1 MKRIFHYSLLVSS
14 SHFDNLSYGLIDS
27 GIAWKIKIYQV
38 SNSLSYLYLIQE
50 TFMPA
55 PNPNPN
61 PNLLFIEKISDSD
74 FCYYQNNQ
82 IVVTL
87 LLVSCE

>member
-1 MKRIFHYSLLVSS
+1 MKGIFRYSLLVSS

-27 GIAWKIKIYQV
+27 DIAWKIKIYQV
-38 SNSLSYLYLIQE
+38 SNSVSYLYLIQE
-50 TFMPA
+50 TFMTA
-55 PNPNPN
+55 PN

-74 FCYYQNNQ
+74 SCYYQNNQ

>member
-1 MKRIFHYSLLVSS
+1 
-14 SHFDNLSYGLIDS
+14 
-27 GIAWKIKIYQV
+27 
-38 SNSLSYLYLIQE
+38 
-50 TFMPA
+50 MPA
-55 PNPNPN
+55 PNLN

-74 FCYYQNNQ
+74 SCYWQNNQ